1 MTRREFARNTI
12 GALFGVST
20 IPAAFEK
27 PTSITDALF
36 RRESA
41 KLNKAIAARPFE
53 WRYICDPWYMREFAE
68 SSRDAFPV
76 PPPDISEA
84 TKIHL
89 KEMWG

>member
-20 IPAAFEK
+20 IPAFGKK
-27 PTSITDALF
+27 PPLPFPCNGQVIWVNLPTHNPDPAGYWKCMIAESQKMID
-36 RRESA
+36 SA
-41 KLNKAIAARPFE
+41 KL
-53 WRYICDPWYMREFAE
+53 
-68 SSRDAFPV
+68 V